1 VRNGSPQALLV
12 PLGAVLV
19 AVALA
24 VGLITLGRSH
34 DASGSAQLEGA
45 LMPANL
51 VAAPFTLR
59 DQDGIATTLR
69 HERGRVVVLTF
80 LHSRCTGA
88 CPIIAQQ
95 IRGALDQLGTRA
107 RNVTALAISVDP
119 RQDTPANA
127 RHFLRVQ
134 HMGGRLRFLLGTR
147 RELAPIWKAYGV
159 QPVGARGGHTLLT
172 DLVDRHGVLRVGY
185 TTAAI
190 TPEMLAHD
198 LGVLL
203 DQ

>member
-1 VRNGSPQALLV
+1 VRNAIPQALLV
-12 PLGAVLV
+12 PLGALLV

-45 LMPANL
+45 LMPAHL
-51 VAAPFTLR
+51 RATPFTLR
-59 DQDGIATTLR
+59 DQDGIPTTLA

-88 CPIIAQQ
+88 CPLIAQQ
-95 IRGALDQLGTRA
+95 IRGALDQLGPRA
-107 RNVTALAISVDP
+107 RDVTALAISVDP

-127 RHFLRVQ
+127 RHFLHVQ
-134 HMGGRLRFLLGTR
+134 HMFGRLRFLLGTR

-172 DLVDRHGVLRVGY
+172 DLVDRHGTLRVGY

-190 TPEMLAHD
+190 TPETLAHD
-198 LGVLL
+198 LRVLL
-203 DQ
+203 DE